1 MSSEEA
7 LRLADEAGLDLVKIA
22 ANAAPPVVKIIDF
35 SKYRY
40 EQRRKE
46 KEQKKKQNVIEVKEV
61 RLTPN
66 IDTND
71 LNTKVSAAK
80 KFLEK
85 GNKVKISLRFR
96 GRELSRMGQSKYILD
111 DIAQTLS
118 EVAEIDKPSKTEG
131 RSLVMILSPKKK

>member
-118 EVAEIDKPSKTEG
+118 EVAQIDKPSKTEG